1 VFLFVI
7 LKKLKMKKASLLF
20 VFPVVLF
27 ATYLFAFGVKRSA
40 VPGILKFTT
49 PVMCGSDA
57 TAEADTAGNGKFIPR
72 LPGWGH
78 YSYSIAARNDSAR
91 FYFNQGLTMYYS
103 YHMKEAFASFKEAS
117 RFDPS
122 AAMAYWG
129 QALSLGPYYNAG
141 GPYVAPAG
149 LPAVLKQMN
158 AAVGNAPEKE
168 KALIAV
174 MNQRYPQTGTKASD
188 NEAYAQGMKKLM
200 LANPADADLKMLYID
215 AVMLIHPW
223 DFWAPDFTAKPW
235 TPELL
240 TLCKSVLTTNPEHP
254 AALHYYVHLTEA
266 SRNPEAALA
275 NAGALKKLFPGIGH
289 MVHMAS
295 HVYQRNG
302 LYFQGVDANEKAAK
316 CIVVYADMA
325 KNIKLTKINSHFY
338 AVETLCAFNG
348 AMYERGMESAQR
360 CRNAVKPSAGETYAQ
375 YLYMMPVLTM
385 VRLGKWHELLKDSVG
400 PNPQWC
406 YARILYHFARGL
418 SFLYTGK
425 QDSAAAQLTLLRSR
439 LDDPVLK
446 QRHTIFSVGLEGAT
460 IAENI
465 LDGAILLGRNK
476 FDEGVAAFKKAIVVE
491 DNMTY
496 SEPAEWPLPA
506 RQFLGAYLLKTDYN
520 PQAEQVY
527 REDLERNPGN
537 GWSMLGMYQS
547 LKAQNLTEK
556 LAYYKAGFTRSFSH
570 ADEVPTSS
578 VVTN

>member
-1 VFLFVI
+1 
-7 LKKLKMKKASLLF
+7 
-20 VFPVVLF
+20 
-27 ATYLFAFGVKRSA
+27 
-40 VPGILKFTT
+40 
-49 PVMCGSDA
+49 MCGSGAVADM
-57 TAEADTAGNGKFIPR
+57 DTAGNGKFIQH

-78 YSYSIAARNDSAR
+78 YSYNIAARSDSAR

-122 AAMAYWG
+122 AAMTYWG

-158 AAVGNAPEKE
+158 AAVVNAPEKE

-174 MNQRYPQTGTKASD
+174 MNLRYPQGGTRASD

-200 LANPADADLKMLYID
+200 QAYPADADLKMLYID

-223 DFWAPDFTAKPW
+223 DFWAPDGTDKPW
-235 TPELL
+235 TAELV
-240 TLCKSVLTTNPEHP
+240 TICRGVLNTSPEHP
-254 AALHYYVHLTEA
+254 AALHYYIHLTEA
-266 SRNPEAALA
+266 SRNPGVALA
-275 NAGALKKLFPGIGH
+275 NAGALKRLFPGIGH
-289 MVHMAS
+289 MVHMSS

-302 LYFQGVDANEKAAK
+302 LYFQGVDANQKAAK
-316 CIVVYADMA
+316 CIVTYANLV
-325 KNIKLTKINSHFY
+325 KNIGLNKTNSHFY

-360 CRNAVKPSAGETYAQ
+360 CRNAVKPSAGDSYSQ

-385 VRLGKWHELLKDSVG
+385 VRLGKWHELLKDSIG
-400 PNPQWC
+400 PNPQWA
-406 YARILYHFARGL
+406 YAQVLHHFARGMA
-418 SFLYTGK
+418 FLYTGG
-425 QDSAAAQLTLLRSR
+425 QDSAVVQLALLRTR
-439 LDDPVLK
+439 LNDPTLK
-446 QRHTIFSVGLEGAT
+446 QRHIPFNTALEGAT

-465 LDGAILLGRNK
+465 LEGAILLGRNK
-476 FDEGVAAFKKAIVVE
+476 FDDGMAAFKKAVEVE
-491 DNMTY
+491 DNMIY
-496 SEPAEWPLPA
+496 AEPAEWPIPA
-506 RQFLGAYLLKTDYN
+506 RQFMGAYLLKTDYN

-547 LKAQNLTEK
+547 LKAQNRTEK
-556 LAYYKAGFTRSFSH
+556 LSYYKAGFTRSFSH
-570 ADEVPTSS
+570 ADEVPASS

>member
-1 VFLFVI
+1 
-7 LKKLKMKKASLLF
+7 MKKVSLLF

-27 ATYLFAFGVKRSA
+27 ATYLFAFQGKRTA
-40 VPGILKFTT
+40 VPRAIKSST
-49 PVMCGSDA
+49 PVMCGSGIVG
-57 TAEADTAGNGKFIPR
+57 EVDTTRNGKFIQR

-78 YSYSIAARNDSAR
+78 HSYAITTGNDSAR

-122 AAMAYWG
+122 AAMTYWG

-158 AAVGNAPEKE
+158 ATAGNAPEKE
-168 KALIAV
+168 KALIEV
-174 MNQRYPQTGTKASD
+174 MNQRYPDAGTKASD

-200 LANPADADLKMLYID
+200 QTYQADADLKMLYID

-223 DFWAPDFTAKPW
+223 DFWVPDGTDKPW
-235 TPELL
+235 TAELV
-240 TLCKSVLTTNPEHP
+240 TLCRGVLTTNPDHP
-254 AALHYYVHLTEA
+254 AALHYYIHLTEA
-266 SRNPEAALA
+266 SRNPGVALA

-289 MVHMAS
+289 MVHMSS

-316 CIVVYADMA
+316 CIVVYSDME
-325 KNIKLTKINSHFY
+325 KNLKLTKINSHFY

-348 AMYERGMESAQR
+348 AMYGRGMEAAQR
-360 CRNAVKPSAGETYAQ
+360 CRNAVKPSAGDTYAQ
-375 YLYMMPVLTM
+375 YLYMMPVITM
-385 VRLGKWHELLKDSVG
+385 VRLGKWHELLNDSVG
-400 PNPQWC
+400 PNTQWA
-406 YARILYHFARGL
+406 YARVLYHFSRGL
-418 SFLYTGK
+418 AFLYTGK
-425 QDSAAAQLTLLRSR
+425 QDSAVAQLALLRSR
-439 LDDPVLK
+439 LDEPSLK
-446 QRHTIFSVGLEGAT
+446 QRHIPFNTALDGAT
-460 IAENI
+460 VAENI

-476 FDEGVAAFKKAIVVE
+476 FDDGMAAFKKAIAVE
-491 DNMTY
+491 DNMIY

-506 RQFLGAYLLKTDYN
+506 RQFMGAYLLKTDYN

-547 LKAQNLTEK
+547 LKAQNRTDK
-556 LAYYKAGFTRSFSH
+556 LSYYKAGFTRSFSH
-570 ADEVPTSS
+570 ADEAPTSS